1 MFVACEAGQWG
12 EGCARCKHLN
22 EYCFFFFLSPRVF
35 AAMISYSIKKIRQ
48 ADVLH
53 RVRISD
59 LGGSEIRGPDFGGP
73 CNKGPTISGTI
84 CGSPIFGNPI
94 SR

>member
-1 MFVACEAGQWG
+1 MFVACEAWQWG

-22 EYCFFFFLSPRVF
+22 EYCFVFSFLSPRVF

-59 LGGSEIRGPDFGGP
+59 LGGSEIRVPYFGG
-73 CNKGPTISGTI
+73 SLQ
-84 CGSPIFGNPI
+84 
-94 SR
+94 